1 MNKPLCAV
9 WVVTYNQRD
18 FISQTIESIVQQKTN
33 FRFKVY
39 IGDDCSTDG
48 TREICIKYKALYPEL
63 IELVF
68 NSVNHMQQNSMNVY
82 NACFGSGA
90 KYTAMCEGDDY
101 WADPNKLQTQVD
113 FLEAHPEFSGC
124 FHNTEERYEQDKSKS
139 SFLYCNFPSARAIS
153 FNDLCYANIIPTCS
167 VVFRNNLFDKFPERY
182 FKLRL
187 GDWTLHLLNA
197 QFGDF
202 WYIPR
207 IMAVH
212 RLHNK
217 STWMLQDAN
226 KNRQSTIEA
235 YDEMIS
241 GFGFDEKFTGYLKIA
256 KEVFINS
263 GNFRTPKPGVKS
275 KAKHLMIR
283 LIEKL

>member
-1 MNKPLCAV
+1 MDKPVCAV
-9 WVVTYNQRD
+9 WVVTYNQKN
-18 FISQTIESIVQQKTN
+18 FIAQTIESIVQQKTN

-48 TREICIKYKALYPEL
+48 TREICIKYKNLYPEL

-68 NSVNHMQQNSMNVY
+68 NSVNYMQQNSMNVY
-82 NACFGSGA
+82 NACFNSGA

-101 WADPNKLQTQVD
+101 WSDSYKLQTQVD
-113 FLEAHPEFSGC
+113 FLESHSEFSGC
-124 FHNTEERYEQDKSKS
+124 FHNTEERFEDDINKS
-139 SFLYCNFPSARAIS
+139 SFLYCNFPNARAIS

-167 VVFRNNLFDKFPERY
+167 VIFKNNLFDKFPEWY
-182 FKLRL
+182 FELRL

-217 STWMLQDAN
+217 STWMLQDAD

-235 YDEMIS
+235 YDEMIK
-241 GFGFDEKFTGYLKIA
+241 GFGFDTKFSDCLKRG
-256 KEVFINS
+256 KEAFTNS
-263 GNFRTPKPGVKS
+263 GKPVVSNGFKD
-275 KAKHLMIR
+275 KAKHVI
-283 LIEKL
+283 IKIIDKL